1 MGLFAPVAARIGR
14 RLGREGAVSVALLAI
29 AAGALARLGGGSL
42 WLLFAGTFVA
52 GVGIAVAQ
60 TMLPG
65 VVKEHFASRGGVMT
79 GLYSTSMAVGATVAA
94 AIAVPIRD
102 ATGSWQRSLAVWAA
116 PALVGLLTWWPA
128 TRRLG
133 RPGGRP
139 AAAAEPVPGTPDPV
153 GAHRLPWRSSTA
165 WLISAYLGVQSL
177 MFYSQLSWLA
187 PLYEQRHWSASRAG
201 FALSVF
207 NLVGIAGSLLLPSA
221 AGRRHDRRPMFYLSL
236 VASGVGLFAV
246 AVAPTTLAWLWIV
259 VMGLG
264 QGGAFAL
271 GLLLLVDHAKDP
283 ATSAGLSAMAFL
295 VAYTVAA
302 VGPVSL
308 GALRDVTGD
317 FRAAFLV
324 LAGLAVLELGISATL
339 SPARREAG
347 V

>member
-42 WLLFAGTFVA
+42 WLLFVGTFVA

-116 PALVGLLTWWPA
+116 PALLGLLTWWPA

-133 RPGGRP
+133 RPR
-139 AAAAEPVPGTPDPV
+139 AAVAPVPGTPDPV

-201 FALSVF
+201 FGLSVF
-207 NLVGIAGSLLLPSA
+207 NLVGIAGSLLMPPVA
-221 AGRRHDRRPMFYLSL
+221 ARLHDRRPMFALS
-236 VASGVGLFAV
+236 VAASGAGLLAV
-246 AVAPTTLAWLWIV
+246 ALVPTTLPWLWIV

-271 GLLLLVDHAKDP
+271 GLLLLVDHASDA
-283 ATSAGLSAMAFL
+283 ATSAGLSAMAFM

-302 VGPVSL
+302 IGPVSL
-308 GALRDVTGD
+308 GALRDATGD
-317 FRAAFLV
+317 FRASFLV
-324 LAGLAVLELGISATL
+324 LTALAVVEMVIVTRLT
-339 SPARREAG
+339 PARRHAG